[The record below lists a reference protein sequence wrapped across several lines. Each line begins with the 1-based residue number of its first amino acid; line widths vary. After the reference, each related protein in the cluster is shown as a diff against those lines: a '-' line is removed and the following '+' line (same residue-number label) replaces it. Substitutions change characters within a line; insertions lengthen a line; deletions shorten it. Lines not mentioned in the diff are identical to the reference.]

1 MAEALSVSARAL
13 ATLLAALAGVIG
25 APDVAQGQTAGR
37 AAQLFDAGIAD
48 LKLEKYATACA
59 ALEESH
65 ALDANLGTLIALGD
79 CLERWG
85 KLHSAALRFEALI
98 AALSGA
104 NTAANAAAR
113 AHRAPQLEYA
123 RAALERLT
131 PRIPE
136 LRLTFPPP
144 GEPEARVLLDGQTLE
159 ASPPEQAIRIDPGR
173 HTIETQAPGREPWRL
188 ELELKVGE
196 HRSVELELGRAPAPE
211 LSPDAPAAPVASAPA
226 SPAPMLQ
233 PEIQPA
239 AAPVVEAPEP
249 ETDLWRTVGWG
260 LGGLGVM
267 GIGVGTVAG
276 IRTLQEC
283 PGFECPSQA
292 ERGQRLA
299 LLTDVGFGVGLA
311 ALAGS
316 VVLLLSTDP
325 PAKRS
330 DPTAWRPLGGL
341 DARGGWLGLSHDF

>member
-1 MAEALSVSARAL
+1 VAELSTSARAL
-13 ATLLAALAGVIG
+13 AALFAALAGVIG
-25 APDVAQGQTAGR
+25 APDVAQAQTAGR

-48 LKLEKYATACA
+48 LKLAKYATACA

-65 ALDANLGTLIALGD
+65 GLDANLGTLIALGD

-98 AALSGA
+98 AALSGD
-104 NTAANAAAR
+104 NTPGAGAAASAR
-113 AHRAPQLEYA
+113 RAPQLEYA
-123 RAALERLT
+123 RMALARLT

-144 GEPEARVLLDGQTLE
+144 GGPELRVLLDGETLE
-159 ASPPEQAIRIDPGR
+159 ASPPEQAVRIDPGH
-173 HTIETQAPGREPWRL
+173 HTIETQAAGREPWRL

-196 HRSVELELGRAPAPE
+196 HRSVELELGRTPAPE
-211 LSPDAPAAPVASAPA
+211 LSPAAPPAPVAPAPALPAPALESKIEPEAAPV
-226 SPAPMLQ
+226 
-233 PEIQPA
+233 E
-239 AAPVVEAPEP
+239 VPEP
-249 ETDLWRTVGWG
+249 ETDSWRTLGWG

-267 GIGVGTVAG
+267 GIGLGTVAG
-276 IRTLQEC
+276 IRVLQEC
-283 PGFECPSQA
+283 PGFECPSQT

-325 PAKRS
+325 PAKRV
-330 DPTAWRPLGGL
+330 DPTAWRPLGAL